1 MKHQLNHQDEE
12 IDEPQQLEE
21 YGEDDQEN
29 SQCIYLSG
37 NQLTNA
43 NVLEIIS
50 QLTDPDHVLEVDK
63 LFR

>member
-1 MKHQLNHQDEE
+1 MKHQPNHQDEE

-37 NQLTNA
+37 NQFTNA

-50 QLTDPDHVLEVDK
+50 QLTDPERVLEVDK

>member
-1 MKHQLNHQDEE
+1 MKHQPNHQDEE

>member
-1 MKHQLNHQDEE
+1 MKHQPNHQDEE

-50 QLTDPDHVLEVDK
+50 QLTDPERVLEVDK